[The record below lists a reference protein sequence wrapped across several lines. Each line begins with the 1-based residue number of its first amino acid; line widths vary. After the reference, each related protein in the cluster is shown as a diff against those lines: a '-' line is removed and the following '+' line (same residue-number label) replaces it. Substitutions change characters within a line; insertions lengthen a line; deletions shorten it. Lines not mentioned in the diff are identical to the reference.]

1 MDSNTITFY
10 FRYNRLKKLNKK
22 GMALVQLMAY
32 KRKTRKQKFIST
44 DIYLKPEQWNKK
56 DSLIINHELAAQ
68 LNWKLS
74 DLKRSYEKKVI
85 DLIKSMTNAAWRISP
100 EIIQV
105 AIFLLYTFGTHMA
118 NKIPPHLL
126 QMIMQHKRL

>member
-32 KRKTRKQKFIST
+32 QRKTRKQKFIST

-85 DLIKSMTNAAWRISP
+85 DLIKKYDKCSLDDLSRD
-100 EIIQV
+100 
-105 AIFLLYTFGTHMA
+105 YTSGYLSFIHFRYTYG
-118 NKIPPHLL
+118 
-126 QMIMQHKRL
+126 